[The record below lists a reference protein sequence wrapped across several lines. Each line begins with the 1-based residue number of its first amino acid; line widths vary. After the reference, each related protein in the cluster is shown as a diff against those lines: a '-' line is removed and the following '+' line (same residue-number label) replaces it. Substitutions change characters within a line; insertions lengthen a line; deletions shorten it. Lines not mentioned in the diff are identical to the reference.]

1 MGHQHSGSC
10 AIRGAGGVRTRR
22 CCHRPSSSCPR
33 SRGSRGSLP
42 TAPAPPAAEPP
53 GRAGALRAQRS
64 RVSGTERHGAAKSFT
79 RNGGRCSGAVCAAHR
94 RGAPRRWWACSA
106 RWATSRSPSRD
117 GASPRCHYCSL
128 WPLSRAIKEPRP
140 AIFQLDGSDTMC
152 SATASARPAA
162 EPRALGGAG
171 RPEELVVLD
180 TGSHIGRK
188 G

>member
-94 RGAPRRWWACSA
+94 RGARRRWWACSA

-117 GASPRCHYCSL
+117 GASPRCHCSL
-128 WPLSRAIKEPRP
+128 WPHSRAIKELRARHLPAGMASPTQCAPLQRESSQLPSPARWVDRGAPR
-140 AIFQLDGSDTMC
+140 S
-152 SATASARPAA
+152 SWSS
-162 EPRALGGAG
+162 
-171 RPEELVVLD
+171 
-180 TGSHIGRK
+180 GSHIGRK